1 MSTEHDA
8 SPQRSSFELGTDGPT
23 TILVAVDGSQ
33 SAERAMAYAAGLA
46 RRNKARL
53 VAVYVRKMPVAI
65 AGDAY
70 ATAGASA
77 ALDAI
82 ESELRAGMKK
92 ELSPWGVDAD
102 FVVCSGDPVHAL
114 ADIAKRYRAD
124 AIVVGSST
132 NFLHRIVGSLPAS
145 LIRKGQCPVTVVP

>member
-1 MSTEHDA
+1 MGTEHDA

-53 VAVYVRKMPVAI
+53 VAVYVRKMPVAL

-82 ESELRAGMKK
+82 ESELRAGMKR
-92 ELSPWGVDAD
+92 ELSPWGVNAD

-124 AIVVGSST
+124 TIVVGSST
-132 NFLHRIVGSLPAS
+132 NFLHRMVGSLPAS
-145 LIRKGQCPVTVVP
+145 LILKVQCPVTVVP

>member
-1 MSTEHDA
+1 MGTEHDA

-53 VAVYVRKMPVAI
+53 VAVYVRKMPVAL

-92 ELSPWGVDAD
+92 ELSPWGVNAD

-145 LIRKGQCPVTVVP
+145 LIRKGQCPVTVIP